1 MMAMDASERE
11 LERAQQQAMEML
23 FQQYVDEMGL
33 MHAPRSGGREA
44 ATGPLATARG
54 DMASV
59 MELLAQTCE
68 DASDKIQE
76 LSPDD
81 VAAQLM
87 DAVRATQQSLR
98 SVRQNVRE
106 LLADPVRMQALQQQ
120 LQATDEKLRLLQAQH
135 VAAIAGDSCSAV
147 VVDEAPMALVAATA
161 PGEEDALRHAME
173 FAEHMCGVLDDALS
187 TISSDEYEL
196 AAQLSLGIAQRML
209 EAGQAL
215 FLSLGEEER
224 REQLGDRAERITIE
238 EVEDDVDNEKR
249 NTKRR
254 PRRPSKRRQQAAV
267 LRTHLEQAL
276 HATRDRAKEHPYLA
290 AAVGAA
296 SMPFVG
302 LAVPMASVVGLA
314 LAMEKYYPEHT
325 TLTLEMMANFMQMMK
340 LWLLLLKISARQLG
354 HVAKQCLASWH
365 EHAAK
370 HGYVAT
376 GMELASTGCSLGW
389 LCVTRLYSATMAYA
403 ARVAL
408 VTHVM
413 GGKQSKLLK
422 KELETLRAEA
432 EAAARKHEADAE
444 ALRGE
449 KRMLEYKLQVLQE
462 LAATAQLEAE
472 RATQLAAENEE
483 KMKALKWELVRSLSV
498 TTTTTTPASS
508 VAASLSKAVA
518 DGPVPPLA
526 ASASPRVALNWE
538 LKEGAALGRAS
549 TTVLRASAALK
560 SLHKTAASSSTV
572 TVTQPTAVALKALPT
587 ATERRNPNSASAT
600 PLPTARVPS
609 TADDRAS
616 QSSAR
621 SVASSHASTKPRE
634 TPVDRNSAAETERE
648 AVKRLSTRE
657 DDVQSRASQEE
668 SLSKPKSQSRGGG
681 IAAFIKRKLSGADRQ
696 AESKTDPGRE
706 NAPTAAAKRRE
717 TKSEEDSDDD
727 EARAA
732 PRRTD
737 GDAKPTERPPTRLR
751 RLGEHSAL
759 GKTAPRRGRGEE
771 RGDQK
776 AGGAGDHED
785 HENNGDDEEDLWE
798 ISSAYIVLLPN
809 MDVVDLNELL
819 REEFACVVKGFGAVR
834 RARVTLIAA
843 AEAEANAKA
852 AADGDHS
859 KTAPLN
865 VPPPPRFMT
874 LAKGILRRL
883 NAFGYAS
890 RGHFRR
896 DLATLLAAASTPEE
910 TLVVTHLLKQQDELL
925 AAASKD
931 SDGTAD
937 SASASEAGSVLS
949 GFAWQSAPVA
959 GLQPHGDAWRCNVR
973 LGDGG
978 VATVVEAPT
987 RDDALRRYRAYC
999 EGLTAVQLRRLAEQ
1013 AAREQRRVDSEVLRD
1028 AMKQLRP
1035 RLPLHR
1041 VGDWRQD
1048 EATSRD
1054 KSREGAVEA
1063 ETPTASSAS
1072 VSVVSTPSPA
1082 ASAQTSPL
1090 PTGRSHRASVERRV
1104 QRRQQ
1109 LPRMAMLRMR
1119 RLIQM
1124 RLCRHLEGS
1133 AVVARRNES
1142 QDPDD
1147 DKDDKDDDDSWTPT
1161 GRLERGRVFSL
1172 RDRQRMTLADF
1183 VVEELKS
1190 SVAACAHL
1198 FLVRKR
1204 QSIDDHLLE
1213 CDEIDDALLD
1223 KLLVDFK
1230 GASEHWLQLRRR

>member
-1 MMAMDASERE
+1 MMAMDACERE

-33 MHAPRSGGREA
+33 VHAPRSGGREA

-135 VAAIAGDSCSAV
+135 VAAIAGDSRGAV
-147 VVDEAPMALVAATA
+147 VVDDAPMALVAATA

-249 NTKRR
+249 STKRR

-325 TLTLEMMANFMQMMK
+325 TLTLEMMANFMQVGASAGTVPGLCALADWERVQMMK

-403 ARVAL
+403 ARVAR

-518 DGPVPPLA
+518 DGPVPPLV
-526 ASASPRVALNWE
+526 ASASPRVALNWK
-538 LKEGAALGRAS
+538 LKEGAALRRSS

-560 SLHKTAASSSTV
+560 SLHKTTASSS
-572 TVTQPTAVALKALPT
+572 TVTQPTAVALKALAT
-587 ATERRNPNSASAT
+587 ATERSHRASNQEEENSSASAT

-634 TPVDRNSAAETERE
+634 TPVDRNSAAETELE
-648 AVKRLSTRE
+648 AVKRLSSRE

-681 IAAFIKRKLSGADRQ
+681 IAAYIKRKLSGADRQ
-696 AESKTDPGRE
+696 ADSKAGPGRE
-706 NAPTAAAKRRE
+706 NAPTAAAKRRA

-759 GKTAPRRGRGEE
+759 GKTAPRRGRGDE

-776 AGGAGDHED
+776 AGAGDHED
-785 HENNGDDEEDLWE
+785 HENGDDEEE
-798 ISSAYIVLLPN
+798 
-809 MDVVDLNELL
+809 
-819 REEFACVVKGFGAVR
+819 
-834 RARVTLIAA
+834 
-843 AEAEANAKA
+843 
-852 AADGDHS
+852 
-859 KTAPLN
+859 
-865 VPPPPRFMT
+865 
-874 LAKGILRRL
+874 
-883 NAFGYAS
+883 
-890 RGHFRR
+890 
-896 DLATLLAAASTPEE
+896 
-910 TLVVTHLLKQQDELL
+910 
-925 AAASKD
+925 
-931 SDGTAD
+931 
-937 SASASEAGSVLS
+937 
-949 GFAWQSAPVA
+949 
-959 GLQPHGDAWRCNVR
+959 
-973 LGDGG
+973 
-978 VATVVEAPT
+978 
-987 RDDALRRYRAYC
+987 
-999 EGLTAVQLRRLAEQ
+999 
-1013 AAREQRRVDSEVLRD
+1013 
-1028 AMKQLRP
+1028 
-1035 RLPLHR
+1035 
-1041 VGDWRQD
+1041 
-1048 EATSRD
+1048 
-1054 KSREGAVEA
+1054 
-1063 ETPTASSAS
+1063 
-1072 VSVVSTPSPA
+1072 
-1082 ASAQTSPL
+1082 
-1090 PTGRSHRASVERRV
+1090 
-1104 QRRQQ
+1104 
-1109 LPRMAMLRMR
+1109 
-1119 RLIQM
+1119 
-1124 RLCRHLEGS
+1124 
-1133 AVVARRNES
+1133 
-1142 QDPDD
+1142 
-1147 DKDDKDDDDSWTPT
+1147 
-1161 GRLERGRVFSL
+1161 
-1172 RDRQRMTLADF
+1172 
-1183 VVEELKS
+1183 
-1190 SVAACAHL
+1190 
-1198 FLVRKR
+1198 
-1204 QSIDDHLLE
+1204 
-1213 CDEIDDALLD
+1213 
-1223 KLLVDFK
+1223 
-1230 GASEHWLQLRRR
+1230 